1 MRDACQEYYVEKL
14 LLKRCKKGEVE
25 YLVRWSGYGP
35 EDDSWVLARP
45 DLDNAPEMVRQFES
59 DEKVREEQRVADS
72 ARRLGGAGSAGLS
85 SESDSGS
92 ESGSEHSEANRDEP
106 PEVRVQP
113 TLTLTNPN
121 PN

>member
-14 LLKRCKKGEVE
+14 LLKRCKKGKVE
-25 YLVRWSGYGP
+25 YLVRWSGYGC
-35 EDDSWVLARP
+35 EDDSWVLATP

-85 SESDSGS
+85 SDSGS
-92 ESGSEHSEANRDEP
+92 ESDSEPSEANRDEP